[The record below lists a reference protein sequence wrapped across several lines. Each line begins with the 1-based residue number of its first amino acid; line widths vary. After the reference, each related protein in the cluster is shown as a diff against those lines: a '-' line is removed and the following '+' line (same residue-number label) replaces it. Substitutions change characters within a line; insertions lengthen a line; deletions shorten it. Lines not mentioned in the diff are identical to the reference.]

1 PLPPPQPPQIHSSPG
16 SRSPPHPRPLSL
28 AEMRR
33 REEMA
38 DAARARST
46 CRPGPNLPRTH
57 LGSRGGGG
65 SLRDDEAGSSEY
77 ICACLDKK
85 KREVHMHTCS

>member
-1 PLPPPQPPQIHSSPG
+1 
-16 SRSPPHPRPLSL
+16 
-28 AEMRR
+28 MRR

-77 ICACLDKK
+77 ICASRRKERCTCIHAVNPNTG
-85 KREVHMHTCS
+85 KRAGKNKGQRR